1 MLCLSVHWPMYLSQ
15 WLPNCR
21 GGLQDIG
28 VGIWIYYK
36 CYGELFISPLC
47 IYPMFILFRD
57 AVICDTGKS
66 ALWIRFKNGCSSAII
81 ETGEPSV
88 CLYKYQLTPNLEHLR
103 IHTDA
108 EKMDTQD
115 HTHQKH
121 TLRYAHRQSV
131 SHIYINIYISVPMR
145 RIPYYKR
152 YEGIIHYS
160 NDQL

>member
-1 MLCLSVHWPMYLSQ
+1 MLCLPVHWPMYLSQ

-21 GGLQDIG
+21 GRLQDIG

-131 SHIYINIYISVPMR
+131 SHIYINIYIYQFLCVV
-145 RIPYYKR
+145 YH
-152 YEGIIHYS
+152 IIKDTKVSYTI
-160 NDQL
+160 